1 MLHSGEMTPPERI
14 PPADGKRKAVHAGMG
29 LFALLL
35 RWLAWPVAAL
45 GAFAALLFNLFA
57 LPLFGRGIYRDA
69 TRRRDV
75 GIVAYPATVLLV
87 ILLLRHAL
95 PVAAAIWGMMA
106 FGDPMASIVGRS
118 LGGPRLPWNAKKTW
132 SGSAAYALFGA
143 AGGALLLAFVGRLPL
158 SLAFSGFAG
167 FALLG
172 ALLES
177 LDTGLDDNVV
187 PGLAVAA
194 AWASMHLGPLV
205 GAKVPVLSQGAPVAI
220 GLVLAVNGAIAVVSG
235 LGRVVAPSGAV
246 AGFVAGSIVLHFGGW
261 GAYAVLWTFFLFGT
275 LASKLGYARKE
286 KLGTAQADRARRG
299 ARHVWANVSVGAWLA
314 LAMRARIVASAVPV
328 LPLALAGAFAAALAD
343 TFGTELGTLWGRR
356 PVLLSRMRRVPPGTR
371 GAVSGAGVLGGVLGA
386 LLVATAGAGTGLYGV
401 RWIGIVAAAGVA
413 GSIAE
418 SLLIDLAARRGKRVD
433 HEFCNAFNTAVG
445 AAVAF
450 EIAASIALGRL
461 YGPFGNVWGVS

>member
-1 MLHSGEMTPPERI
+1 MPPPKISSAEW
-14 PPADGKRKAVHAGMG
+14 KRKAVHAGVG
-29 LFALLL
+29 LFSLFL
-35 RWLAWPVAAL
+35 RWLTWPIAAL
-45 GAFAALLFNLFA
+45 CAAGALLFNLFA
-57 LPLFGRGIYRDA
+57 LPVFGRGIYRDA
-69 TRRRDV
+69 TRRRDA
-75 GIVAYPATVLLV
+75 GIVAYPASVLAV
-87 ILLLRHAL
+87 VLLLRHAL
-95 PVAAAIWGMMA
+95 PVAAAIWAMMA
-106 FGDPMASIVGRS
+106 LGDPMASIAGRM

-132 SGSAAYALFGA
+132 SGSAAYAVFGA
-143 AGGALLLAFVGRLPL
+143 VAGALLLAFAGRLPI
-158 SLAFSGFAG
+158 SLALSGFAG

-205 GAKVPVLSQGAPVAI
+205 GGGKVPVLWQGAPVAI
-220 GLVLAVNGAIAVVSG
+220 GVVLAVNGAIAVISG
-235 LGRVVAPSGAV
+235 LARIVAPSGAV
-246 AGFVAGSIVLHFGGW
+246 AGFIAGSIVLHFGGW

-314 LAMRARIVASAVPV
+314 LAMRARVVASAVPV
-328 LPLALAGAFAAALAD
+328 LPLALAGSFAAALAD

-356 PVLLSRMRRVPPGTR
+356 PVLLSWLRRVPPGTR

-386 LLVATAGAGTGLYGV
+386 LLVAAAGAGAGLYGV

-418 SLLIDLAARRGKRVD
+418 SLLIDLAARRGTRVD

-461 YGPFGNVWGVS
+461 YVPFGNVWGVS